1 MLDPLTGGVSYR
13 VSGKTLFTRFHEFL
27 GPDIEDARL
36 DPLPPAEVTDG
47 HLPAEAFQ
55 DDTDLIFWGVL
66 PAGLGPDLPDE
77 GLGLLGLGLCCL
89 GLTGVVLGHFWL
101 LSWWGRSI
109 PCTRSPNTPPL
120 SCFSPLKCVPLSL
133 NAYTFV
139 VCRVTALRSLS
150 TIRILGRFG
159 LLTVPPRPAT
169 TIVSQC

>member
-77 GLGLLGLGLCCL
+77 GLGLLGLGLGCL

-101 LSWWGRSI
+101 LSWWGISI

-133 NAYTFV
+133 NAYTLWIAPITYAAMLASKLEV
-139 VCRVTALRSLS
+139 EPDSWLY
-150 TIRILGRFG
+150 
-159 LLTVPPRPAT
+159 
-169 TIVSQC
+169 